1 MENTRGWTVNKWM
14 KNSPK
19 KNRKPKLKKETLTH
33 LQKTKQE
40 HKRERGQ
47 LTLRTGQCHPKWL
60 RQTDIWR
67 HNSRIMKHR
76 RDTHTHSTVQY
87 NTTVTASRFLFS
99 NSKPTSIRPFQ
110 WLDKKVL
117 LDVQLDFFKAFNIFL
132 YKAYRRND
140 SVYII
145 TQQYKITGVMQSIF
159 IISLRNYRLT
169 SGLFFSF

>member
-1 MENTRGWTVNKWM
+1 MFVWPQQPPTQLNQKLIRSDHQPSPSQEQMENTRGWTVNKWM

-33 LQKTKQE
+33 VQKTKQE

-76 RDTHTHSTVQY
+76 RDTHTHSTEQY

-99 NSKPTSIRPFQ
+99 NSKPTSIRLFQ
-110 WLDKKVL
+110 WLDMKVL
-117 LDVQLDFFKAFNIFL
+117 LDVQLDFLKL
-132 YKAYRRND
+132 
-140 SVYII
+140 
-145 TQQYKITGVMQSIF
+145 
-159 IISLRNYRLT
+159 LT
-169 SGLFFSF
+169 SFFTSHTGEMTAFTS